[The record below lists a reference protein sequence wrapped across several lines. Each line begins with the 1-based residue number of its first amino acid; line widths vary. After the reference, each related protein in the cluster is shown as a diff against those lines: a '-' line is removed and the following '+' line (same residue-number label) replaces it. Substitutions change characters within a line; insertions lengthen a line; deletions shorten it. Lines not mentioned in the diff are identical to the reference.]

1 VNPRDYE
8 IRTIGVLANTLD
20 EALNALDRERPRHAD
35 LIDKGVGFKVT
46 WEFAVP
52 LDRKEA

>member
-1 VNPRDYE
+1 MNPRDYE